1 MAKLNLEIE
10 IEADDTV
17 LIYKILD
24 LTILILVSIFF
35 IGMLGSDF
43 PTLGIDKPILSI
55 SDEWKTFMDSLIYP
69 IIILLIIDLVLKYR
83 KTNDRK
89 KFVKKY
95 WIDIIMLILIPIFSI
110 FKFLNLGLGIV
121 KKLKT
126 AKMGVKIAHKTKKM
140 SQK

>member
-1 MAKLNLEIE
+1 MM
-10 IEADDTV
+10 

-24 LTILILVSIFF
+24 LMILVLVSVFF
-35 IGMLGSDF
+35 VGMLGSDF
-43 PTLGIDKPILSI
+43 PILGIEQPILPI
-55 SDEWKTFMDSLIYP
+55 PVEWKIFIDSLIYP
-69 IIILLIIDLVLKYR
+69 IIILLFIDLILKYR

-95 WIDIIMLILIPIFSI
+95 WIDILMLILIPIFST

-126 AKMGVKIAHKTKKM
+126 VKMGVKIVDKTKKI

>member
-1 MAKLNLEIE
+1 MM
-10 IEADDTV
+10 

-24 LTILILVSIFF
+24 LMILGLVSIFF
-35 IGMLGSDF
+35 VGMLGSDF
-43 PTLGIDKPILSI
+43 PTLGIEQPILPI
-55 SDEWKTFMDSLIYP
+55 PVEWKIFIDSLIYP
-69 IIILLIIDLVLKYR
+69 IIILLFIDLILKYR

-95 WIDIIMLILIPIFSI
+95 WIDIVMLILIPIFST
-110 FKFLNLGLGIV
+110 FKFLNLGLSIV

-126 AKMGVKIAHKTKKM
+126 AKMGVKIIHKTKKI

>member
-1 MAKLNLEIE
+1 M
-10 IEADDTV
+10 

-24 LTILILVSIFF
+24 LMILGLVSVFF
-35 IGMLGSDF
+35 LGMLGSDF
-43 PTLGIDKPILSI
+43 PTLGIEQPILPI
-55 SDEWKTFMDSLIYP
+55 PVEWKIFIDSLIYP
-69 IIILLIIDLVLKYR
+69 IIILLFIDLILKYR

-95 WIDIIMLILIPIFSI
+95 WIDIVMLILIPIFST
-110 FKFLNLGLGIV
+110 FKFLNLGLGIA

-126 AKMGVKIAHKTKKM
+126 GKMGVKIVHKTKKI

>member
-1 MAKLNLEIE
+1 MM
-10 IEADDTV
+10 

-24 LTILILVSIFF
+24 LMILGLVSVFF
-35 IGMLGSDF
+35 VGMLGSDF
-43 PTLGIDKPILSI
+43 PILGIEQPILPI
-55 SDEWKTFMDSLIYP
+55 PVEWKIFIDSLIYP
-69 IIILLIIDLVLKYR
+69 IIILLFIDLILKYR

-95 WIDIIMLILIPIFSI
+95 WIDIVMLILIPIFST

-126 AKMGVKIAHKTKKM
+126 AKMGVKIVHKTKKI

>member
-1 MAKLNLEIE
+1 M
-10 IEADDTV
+10 

-24 LTILILVSIFF
+24 LTILVLVSIFF

-43 PTLGIDKPILSI
+43 PTLGIVKPILPI
-55 SDEWKTFMDSLIYP
+55 SDEWKTFIDSLIYP
-69 IIILLIIDLVLKYR
+69 IIVLLTIDLALKYR

-95 WIDIIMLILIPIFSI
+95 WIDILMLILIPIFSA

-121 KKLKT
+121 KKLKA
-126 AKMGVKIAHKTKKM
+126 AKMGVKIAHKTKKI
-140 SQK
+140 SRK